1 VDSTKRLPDSELEL
15 MMIIW
20 EAGQP
25 VTSSYIMDKLY
36 GRRSWAHTTVL
47 NFLSR
52 LVERGFLETSRQ
64 GRYNYYRPLVA
75 ERDYR
80 QQESKSF
87 LKKMHRS
94 SVTNL
99 VASLY
104 DGDALSQEDLEELKR
119 FLEGVTES

>member
-25 VTSSYIMDKLY
+25 VTSAYIMDKLS

-75 ERDYR
+75 EHDYR

-87 LKKMHRS
+87 LEKMHRS

-119 FLEGVTES
+119 FLKGVTES

>member
-1 VDSTKRLPDSELEL
+1 MDSTKRLPDSELEL

-36 GRRSWAHTTVL
+36 GRRSWAHTTV
-47 NFLSR
+47 FKLSVPIGGTR
-52 LVERGFLETSRQ
+52 IPGDIATGPIQLLP
-64 GRYNYYRPLVA
+64 PLVA

>member
-1 VDSTKRLPDSELEL
+1 MDSTKRLPDSELEL

-25 VTSSYIMDKLY
+25 VTSAYIMDKLY

-64 GRYNYYRPLVA
+64 GRYNYYAPLVA
-75 ERDYR
+75 EHDYR
-80 QQESKSF
+80 QQESKTF

-104 DGDALSQEDLEELKR
+104 DGDALSPEDLEELKR

>member
-1 VDSTKRLPDSELEL
+1 MESIKRLPDSELEL

-20 EAGQP
+20 GAGQP
-25 VTSSYIMDKLY
+25 VTSAYIMDKLS
-36 GRRSWAHTTVL
+36 GTRNWAHTTVL

-64 GRYNYYRPLVA
+64 GRCNYYRPLVA
-75 ERDYR
+75 EHDYLQR
-80 QQESKSF
+80 ESKSF
-87 LKKMHRS
+87 LEKMHHS

-104 DGDALSQEDLEELKR
+104 DGDAISREDLEELKR
-119 FLEGVTES
+119 FLKGVTEP